1 MLLKQ
6 ISQILVATE
15 DIFAIQEQ
23 ILTTIK
29 NITWKKFHDHHE
41 EEDLEEIKQP

>member
-6 ISQILVATE
+6 ISEIWAGIE

-23 ILTTIK
+23 ILTPIM
-29 NITWKKFHDHHE
+29 NITWKKCHEHHE
-41 EEDLEEIKQP
+41 EEDLEEIK